1 MTNIEQNALRIAELL
16 DYDKWRLDNIKEVL
30 ICRYSAYDYL
40 MEIVESEIS
49 DYELK
54 SVHFELEG
62 CVLLET
68 VQKYNIKYLELK
80 NDSRTN

>member
-1 MTNIEQNALRIAELL
+1 MNNIEQNALRITELIGL
-16 DYDKWRLDNIKEVL
+16 PTNVSNRIVFERFDG
-30 ICRYSAYDYL
+30 L

-62 CVLLET
+62 CGLLET
-68 VQKYNIKYLELK
+68 VQKYIIKYLELK
-80 NDSRTN
+80 NEH